1 MTNRD
6 LVRLI
11 NEKAGFVG
19 SDDYEQ
25 TCYWE
30 MSDLLYSENGAKWR
44 KYFDTQKGCYILIVK
59 HSSFNKIIEVSYTVD
74 KLSQDVNILNS
85 NITLN

>member
-11 NEKAGFVG
+11 NEKMGFVG

-30 MSDLLYSENGAKWR
+30 MLDLRYSKNGAKWR
-44 KYFDTQKGCYILIVK
+44 KYFDTQKGYYILIVR
-59 HSSFNKIIEVSYTVD
+59 HSSFNEIIEISYTVD
-74 KLSQDVNILNS
+74 ELSQDVNILNS
-85 NITLN
+85 NIALN